1 MLFVDGLTR
10 TVLKLLNANSWLCLQ
25 VLVHKTLLD
34 AEMKHATKSG
44 IAVAC
49 KKEERKEVTA
59 EEESLLCMGERTIG
73 ATTAESLLHTVYFYI
88 GKIFSLG
95 TGFRTNSIR
104 QQYYSI

>member
-49 KKEERKEVTA
+49 KKEKRKEMTA
-59 EEESLLCMGERTIG
+59 EEESLLCMGEMTIG
-73 ATTAESLLHTVYFYI
+73 AITAESLLHTVYFYI
-88 GKIFSLG
+88 GKIFV
-95 TGFRTNSIR
+95 
-104 QQYYSI
+104 